1 MSLRQFV
8 PERED
13 TAHSL
18 VLVNST
24 APAPVREMLVDL
36 FEDQPITVEE
46 IEDESYETDTILL
59 VKNGSVIATSPL
71 HAVQNAVLLVN
82 SDLFVTGTRGLE
94 DLAVP
99 DVIEGLE
106 GVPFTLTGYPESD
119 TEKLLLIL
127 ISRLIERRAVRADEG
142 TLRASFQRLSRIK
155 DEQGTKTVYEQLGES
170 SVDTHVYGEP
180 DWIPSHEY
188 DVVTHGGNGENFQK
202 AWFVL
207 FEPTGYPDAA
217 LGLLA
222 YEISPRR
229 WEGFYALG
237 EGELAAVSTHVTR
250 RM

>member
-8 PERED
+8 PDRED

-36 FEDQPITVEE
+36 FEDQPVAVEE
-46 IEDESYETDTILL
+46 IEDETDETDTILL
-59 VKNGSVIATSPL
+59 VEEGSVVATSPL
-71 HAVQNAVLLVN
+71 AAVQNAVLLVN
-82 SDLFVTGTRGLE
+82 SDLFITGTRGLDE
-94 DLAVP
+94 LQVP
-99 DVIEGLE
+99 DVIEGLA
-106 GVPFTLTGYPESD
+106 GVPFTLAGYPESD

-127 ISRLIERRAVRADEG
+127 VSRLIERRAVRADEG

-170 SVDTHVYGEP
+170 DVDTHVYGVP

-188 DVVTHGGNGENFQK
+188 DVVTHGGNGENFRK

-207 FEPTGYPDAA
+207 FEPTGNPDAA

-222 YEISPRR
+222 YEVRPRR

-237 EGELAAVSTHVTR
+237 EGELAEAAAHVTR
-250 RM
+250 TM